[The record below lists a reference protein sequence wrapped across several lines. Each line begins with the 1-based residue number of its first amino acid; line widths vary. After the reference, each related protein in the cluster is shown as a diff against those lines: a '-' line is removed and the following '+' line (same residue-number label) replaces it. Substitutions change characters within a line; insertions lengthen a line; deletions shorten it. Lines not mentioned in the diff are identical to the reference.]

1 MWYAAN
7 AVAKDP
13 AALAVPLADVKIRLS
28 VDHSDDDGLLSDIV
42 REATAYVESYCN
54 IRLMPQTLI
63 SQCDGF
69 RDFRRLPD
77 GPVFTGA
84 IKEIGYVDQA
94 GNVQTVVVDSYSLQ
108 LDGLEA
114 SIVLKAGYVWPLP
127 RFGERITVTLDAGYL
142 DGIPYE
148 IRAAILSRVASVY
161 RGRENAPMGEWSDF
175 DSLLINFRRGA

>member
-13 AALAVPLADVKIRLS
+13 DALAVPLADVKLRLS

-54 IRLMPQTLI
+54 IRLTPQTLT

-77 GPVFTGA
+77 GPVFTGG
-84 IKEIGYVDQA
+84 IKEIGYVDQS
-94 GNVQTVVVDSYSLQ
+94 GNPQTVDVDSYGLQ

-114 SIVLKAGYVWPLP
+114 SVVLKAGHVWPFP
-127 RFGERITVTLDAGYL
+127 RFGERITVTVDAGYV

-148 IRAAILSRVASVY
+148 IRAAIMARVASVY
-161 RGRENAPMGEWSDF
+161 RGRENAPMGQWSDF